1 MSLGIPPPKRVRM
14 DAMPA
19 IHPNAAGMDIGARA
33 IVVAVPPERALEP
46 VRVFETF
53 TPDLHAVVEWLLQ
66 CGIDT
71 VVMESTG
78 VYWVPVFE
86 LLEQRGIQPYLVN
99 ARHGKTVPGRQSEWN
114 DAQWL
119 QKLHALGL
127 LQGSLRPDAAMCVLR
142 TLLRHR
148 ATLIAHRAPHIFHMQ
163 KALKLMNLQLS
174 EVLTDIT
181 GVTGQAILRA
191 IVHGERDPLRLAQL
205 RTAAC
210 KSSKDVIAK
219 ALTGT
224 WRDEQVFM
232 LTQALEL
239 FDFSTR
245 QIAACDAQIERQFT
259 AMKPRFQSDEP
270 FVPLPRV
277 KPGSKS
283 KNHPSDN
290 ARTYLARLTGV
301 DLVAVT
307 GISASLAPTIL
318 AEVGTDRGK
327 FPTVKHCCSWLGL
340 APHNDIS
347 GGRVVRSR
355 TLKVVNRATQAF
367 RQAAQSVAR
376 SDSAFGAYCRSMR
389 ARLGPQQAIVA
400 TAHKIAR
407 VVYHLLQQH
416 EAFREESATAYTHQ
430 RRERELKHLTRR
442 ANKLGSTLNPVAT
455 SQAALPA

>member
-1 MSLGIPPPKRVRM
+1 MSLVIPPPKRVRM
-14 DAMPA
+14 DAMPS
-19 IHPNAAGMDIGARA
+19 IHPHAAGMDIGARA
-33 IVVAVPPERALEP
+33 IVVAVPPERDPEP

-53 TPDLHAVVEWLLQ
+53 TPDLHALVDWLLQ

-71 VVMESTG
+71 VVMASTG

-86 LLEQRGIQPYLVN
+86 LLEQRGIQPSLVN
-99 ARHGKTVPGRQSEWN
+99 ARHVKTVPGRKSDGN

-119 QKLHALGL
+119 QTLHALGL
-127 LQGSLRPDAAMCVLR
+127 LQGSCRPDAARGILR

-148 ATLIAHRAPHIFHMQ
+148 ATLIAHRAPHILHMH
-163 KALKLMNLQLS
+163 KALKLMNLQWS
-174 EVLTDIT
+174 AVLTDMT

-210 KSSKDVIAK
+210 KSSADVMAK
-219 ALTGT
+219 ALIGT
-224 WRDEQVFM
+224 WRDAQVFM
-232 LTQALEL
+232 LTHALEF

-245 QIAACDAQIERQFT
+245 QIAACDAQIERQCA
-259 AMKPRFQSDEP
+259 AMKPRCTSDEP
-270 FVPLPRV
+270 SMPLPRV

-283 KNHPSDN
+283 QHQPSDN
-290 ARTYLARLTGV
+290 ARTSLMRLTGV

-307 GISASLAPTIL
+307 GLSASIAQTIL
-318 AEVGTDRGK
+318 AEVGTDMGK
-327 FPTVKHCCSWLGL
+327 FPTVKHFCSWLGL

-347 GGRVVRSR
+347 GGRVLRSR

-376 SDSAFGAYCRSMR
+376 SDSAFGAYFRAMR

-407 VVYHLLQQH
+407 VVYHLLPHH
-416 EAFREESATAYTHQ
+416 EACKAESATVSTRQ
-430 RRERELKHLTRR
+430 RRARELKHLTRR
-442 ANKLGSTLNPVAT
+442 ASNLGYILTPVAI
-455 SQAALPA
+455 APLADVV